1 MSRGKRSKKK
11 NRTMLDLQVVTLII
25 ASILLTILIYTKAG
39 YIFSFY

>member
-39 YIFSFY
+39 YIG